1 MNSNNYVQS
10 LENDAFGGQFDFTP
24 SMDTFDCNGDL
35 QDCIDFDSSVFNDE
49 DDLSVTSSLCAAS
62 KKISKL
68 SPEDSNKRSQK
79 RSKRGRNPWTPK
91 EDAKLM
97 ELMKKYGQS
106 WAMISS
112 HLPGRTGK
120 QVRDRFLNKLRPGV
134 RLGDWSPA
142 EDELLVRLCREVG
155 NRWSLIATHLPGR
168 TEGQV
173 KNRFY
178 SYIKK
183 RLQNSGNLSQTSSN
197 SSSRNISETSSF
209 AASPVEEGTTFDFRQ
224 DFDFNLSNPVN
235 FVNNTYTTIPMGSM
249 IAKGPFIQEI
259 YSDQD
264 TTNNSS
270 VASYS
275 PVRMIP
281 NDPTDV
287 ISYDAPVSAFCR
299 QFSCYE
305 NQKVNNVVI
314 RPAHN
319 LNAVASDVDAFF
331 SQEIKENAAV
341 EAENER
347 FMKLNQRK
355 ALLELALAE
364 TLNEIKGF

>member
-1 MNSNNYVQS
+1 M
-10 LENDAFGGQFDFTP
+10 
-24 SMDTFDCNGDL
+24 
-35 QDCIDFDSSVFNDE
+35 DFDSSVFNEE

-68 SPEDSNKRSQK
+68 SSEDSNKRSQK

-142 EDELLVRLCREVG
+142 EDELLVRLCREIG

-183 RLQNSGNLSQTSSN
+183 RLQSNTDLSQSV
-197 SSSRNISETSSF
+197 SSRNISETSSF
-209 AASPVEEGTTFDFRQ
+209 AASPVEERNAFDFRQ
-224 DFDFNLSNPVN
+224 EFNFNLSNPVH
-235 FVNNTYTTIPMGSM
+235 VMNNGYTSIPMSSM
-249 IAKGPFIQEI
+249 ITKGTFIPTEV
-259 YSDQD
+259 YSDQE
-264 TTNNSS
+264 TNNSS

-275 PVRMIP
+275 PIRMVP

-287 ISYDAPVSAFCR
+287 ISYDAPMSAFCR
-299 QFSCYE
+299 QFSQAPVFNIPFYE
-305 NQKVNNVVI
+305 TQKANNVVI

-319 LNAVASDVDAFF
+319 LNAVSNDVDSFF
-331 SQEIKENAAV
+331 SQEVKENVSV
-341 EAENER
+341 EAESER
-347 FMKLNQRK
+347 LNQLNQRK